1 MKEEKLSTIATNI
14 ENILVKKHETVTR
27 VCYEGECIS
36 FHYSGVPLDYDAL
49 KEIESLVLSN
59 SNFDEDGFNKFIP
72 FGMNGEYT
80 LTISIPNAKI
90 A

>member
-14 ENILVKKHETVTR
+14 ENILVKNHETVTR

-36 FHYSGVPLDYDAL
+36 FHYSGVPLGYDAL
-49 KEIESLVLSN
+49 KEIEALVFSN
-59 SNFDEDGFNKFIP
+59 CFDEESFNKFIP

-80 LTISIPNAKI
+80 LSVSLPNAKS